1 MKKLFWAIALV
12 LLLSM
17 PAWADE
23 IQPHL
28 TVHGT
33 ATVKV
38 TPDEMLWSLNITNR
52 GSGVEELAKQ
62 HSTIVLSVL
71 SLISESGIDKDDTQ
85 TSMMQFGENWEH
97 ENGRRVQKGYF
108 ASSRLTFKLTDFTKY
123 QHLWIGLSK
132 IKDMSIQNITYGYS
146 KQIEA
151 QDKARLD
158 ALLVAK
164 EKAHAMAKTLNVA
177 LGDPLVIEDNQSFAD
192 PRRPN
197 MLMASEANFRS
208 GSQDT
213 GGFALG
219 KILIK
224 SNVKVIYKIN

>member
-1 MKKLFWAIALV
+1 MKKLFWAFALV
-12 LLLSM
+12 LLLNM
-17 PAWADE
+17 PALANE

-52 GSGVEELAKQ
+52 GPGVEELAKQ
-62 HSTIVLSVL
+62 HSKIVLSIL
-71 SLISESGIDKDDTQ
+71 SFISKSGIVKDDTQ
-85 TSMMQFGENWEH
+85 TSMMQFGENWEN
-97 ENGRRVQKGYF
+97 ENGRRIQKGYF
-108 ASSRLTFKLTDFTKY
+108 ASSQLTFKLTDFTRY
-123 QHLWIGLSK
+123 QHLWTGLSK

-146 KQIEA
+146 KQVEA
-151 QDKARLD
+151 RNKARLD
-158 ALLVAK
+158 ALLVAR
-164 EKAHAMAKTLNVA
+164 EKAHAMASTLNVA
-177 LGDPLVIEDNQSFAD
+177 LGDPLMIEDDQSFAD

-197 MLMASEANFRS
+197 MLMASESGFRS

-224 SNVKVIYKIN
+224 SNVKVVYKIK

>member
-1 MKKLFWAIALV
+1 M
-12 LLLSM
+12 
-17 PAWADE
+17 
-23 IQPHL
+23 
-28 TVHGT
+28 
-33 ATVKV
+33 
-38 TPDEMLWSLNITNR
+38 
-52 GSGVEELAKQ
+52 EELAEQ

-71 SLISESGIDKDDTQ
+71 SLIGETGIGKDDTQ
-85 TSMMQFGENWEH
+85 TSMMQFGENWDH

-108 ASSRLTFKLTDFTKY
+108 ASSQLTFKLTDFTKY

-146 KQIEA
+146 KQVEA
-151 QDKARLD
+151 QDKARLG

-197 MLMASEANFRS
+197 ILMANEASFRS

-224 SNVKVIYKIN
+224 SNVKVIYKIRNSLHESSKG